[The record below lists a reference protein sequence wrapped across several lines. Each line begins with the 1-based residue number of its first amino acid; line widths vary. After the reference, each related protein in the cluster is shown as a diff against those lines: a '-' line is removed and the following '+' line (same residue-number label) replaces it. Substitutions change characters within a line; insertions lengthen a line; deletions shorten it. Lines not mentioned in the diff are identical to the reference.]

1 MRFDVNILGLNPKSY
16 FILHPETPPPPP
28 PPPKKKER
36 EEEKTIEINGILQT
50 YPNLREVSELSLS
63 WGGSDELQILLIDSD
78 DWHCSSTCVWVLNIF
93 SICGRDIFY
102 DLNRKGKK

>member
-1 MRFDVNILGLNPKSY
+1 MLGLNPKSY
-16 FILHPETPPPPP
+16 FILHPKTPPPT
-28 PPPKKKER
+28 KKKKKQR

-50 YPNLREVSELSLS
+50 YPNLREVFELSLS

-78 DWHCSSTCVWVLNIF
+78 DRPCSSTCVWVLNIF

-102 DLNRKGKK
+102 DWNRKGEK

>member
-1 MRFDVNILGLNPKSY
+1 MRFDVNILGLNPESY
-16 FILHPETPPPPP
+16 FILNPETPPHTPQ
-28 PPPKKKER
+28 KKKR

-50 YPNLREVSELSLS
+50 YANLREVSELSLS

-78 DWHCSSTCVWVLNIF
+78 DWPCSSTCVWVLNIF
-93 SICGRDIFY
+93 SIHGRDIFY